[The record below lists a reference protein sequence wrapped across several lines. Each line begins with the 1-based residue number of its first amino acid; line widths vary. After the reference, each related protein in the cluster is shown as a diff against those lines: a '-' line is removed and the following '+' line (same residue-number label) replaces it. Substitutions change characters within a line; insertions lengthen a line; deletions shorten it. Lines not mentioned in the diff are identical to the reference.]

1 MALASVPAG
10 VRAPRRPAAPLR
22 WREAR
27 CPLCGQSAGV
37 AADDGGEPLMRRRL
51 TILTSLLLTSGVVA
65 CLAAPS
71 TAEQQPAH
79 LSGAVY
85 VMPGGFVVTLDSG
98 QTALLSMALVLTGE
112 SEREWL
118 TGIEQDRVRRA
129 VTRTLNAVPAGR
141 LLSGAGRQAL
151 AARLRRQIAAVGL
164 PVESV
169 LITDLAV
176 R

>member
-1 MALASVPAG
+1 MG
-10 VRAPRRPAAPLR
+10 R
-22 WREAR
+22 
-27 CPLCGQSAGV
+27 Q
-37 AADDGGEPLMRRRL
+37 L
-51 TILTSLLLTSGVVA
+51 TILTSLLLTAGVVA

-79 LSGAVY
+79 VTGALY
-85 VMPGGFVVTLDSG
+85 VMPGGLVVTLDSG
-98 QTALLSMALVLTGE
+98 RTALLSVALVLTDE

-118 TGIEQDRVRRA
+118 TGVEQDRVRHA
-129 VTRTLNAVPAGR
+129 VTRTLKAVPARR
-141 LLSGAGRQAL
+141 LLSGGGRRAL
-151 AARLRRQIAAVGL
+151 ASRLRREIAAVGL

>member
-1 MALASVPAG
+1 
-10 VRAPRRPAAPLR
+10 
-22 WREAR
+22 
-27 CPLCGQSAGV
+27 
-37 AADDGGEPLMRRRL
+37 
-51 TILTSLLLTSGVVA
+51 VA

-79 LSGAVY
+79 LSGALY
-85 VMPGGFVVTLDSG
+85 VMPGGFVVALDSG
-98 QTALLSMALVLTGE
+98 QTALLSMALVLTDE

-118 TGIEQDRVRRA
+118 TGVEQDRVRRA
-129 VTRTLNAVPAGR
+129 VTGTLMAVPARR
-141 LLSGAGRQAL
+141 LLSGGGRRAF
-151 AARLRRQIAAVGL
+151 AARLRRAIAAVGL

>member
-1 MALASVPAG
+1 
-10 VRAPRRPAAPLR
+10 
-22 WREAR
+22 
-27 CPLCGQSAGV
+27 
-37 AADDGGEPLMRRRL
+37 MRRQL

-79 LSGAVY
+79 VSGALY
-85 VMPGGFVVTLDSG
+85 VLPGGFVVTLESG
-98 QTALLSMALVLTGE
+98 QTALLSMALVLTDE

-118 TGIEQDRVRRA
+118 TGVEQDRVRRA
-129 VTRTLNAVPAGR
+129 VTGTLKAVAATR
-141 LLSGAGRQAL
+141 LLSGGGRRAL
-151 AARLRRQIAAVGL
+151 AARLRREIAAVGL